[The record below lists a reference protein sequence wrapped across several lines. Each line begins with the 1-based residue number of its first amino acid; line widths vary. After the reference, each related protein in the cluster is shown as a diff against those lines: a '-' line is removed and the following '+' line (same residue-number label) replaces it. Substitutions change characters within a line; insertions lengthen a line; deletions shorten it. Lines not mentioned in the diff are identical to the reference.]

1 MLVSLENRRA
11 AHIWVLPLGKSE
23 QAKQITSGETPDDAV
38 AAGPAGRLLV
48 RSRGSDV
55 ALMNE
60 DGSQRTI
67 VRPDLRNFNSMSSC
81 ADRYLVF
88 NSYEQNKL
96 RLLRTDADGAN
107 PLVLS
112 ENSNGSECS
121 PDGQWVLYT
130 SEHTLYRLPIQ
141 GGTPTEVATSPLGI
155 FGTISPDGKW
165 IAYGFN
171 EAGPVP
177 VPVPKIAVIPST
189 GGNPVQVF
197 GRPSGTGG
205 LRWSPDQKGV
215 QYLLTRNGATN
226 VWEQPLTGGAPH
238 PVTNFTS
245 GRIFDFSWT
254 RDGKEL
260 LLAKGENTSDV
271 VLISNFR

>member
-1 MLVSLENRRA
+1 
-11 AHIWVLPLGKSE
+11 VLPLGKSE
-23 QAKQITSGETPDDAV
+23 QAKQITSGETPDDGV
-38 AAGPAGRLLV
+38 APGPAGRLLV

-55 ALMNE
+55 VLMNE

-67 VRPDLRNFNSMSSC
+67 VRPDLRNFISMSSC

-88 NSYEQNKL
+88 DSHGQNKIQL
-96 RLLRTDADGAN
+96 VRTDADGAN
-107 PLVLS
+107 PVTLS
-112 ENSNGSECS
+112 ENALGSECS

-130 SEHTLYRLPIQ
+130 SEHKLYRLPIE
-141 GGTPTEVATSPLGI
+141 GGTPTELAASPYGI
-155 FGTISPDGKW
+155 FATISPDGKS

-177 VPVPKIAVIPST
+177 APKFAVIPST
-189 GGNPVQVF
+189 GGKPVQVF
-197 GRPSGTGG
+197 SRPSGTTK

-215 QYLLTRNGATN
+215 QYLLTRNGASN

-260 LLAKGENTSDV
+260 LLAKGEDTSDV